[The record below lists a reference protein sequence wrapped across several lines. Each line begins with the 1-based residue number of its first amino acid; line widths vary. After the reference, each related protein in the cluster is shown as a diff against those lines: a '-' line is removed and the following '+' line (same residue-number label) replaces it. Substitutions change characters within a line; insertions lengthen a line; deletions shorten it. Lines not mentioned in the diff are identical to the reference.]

1 MLPRMHTP
9 PEDTRKSLLIVGAG
23 PAGLVAAIHAAGAGA
38 RVSVLE
44 RMEQPGRKLLVT
56 GGGRC
61 NLTQDIPTDRLAK
74 GFGPAVRFVGPA
86 LGLLGPD
93 RLRTWLGKL
102 GVPTAVEPGGGVY
115 PASRKA
121 SDVLNAL
128 LAETKRLG
136 VRILA
141 DVEVRALDLCAGAVA
156 GLRTSA
162 GPMPA
167 DGVILAAG
175 GRSWPKLGSSGLGYQ
190 LARQAG
196 LAVTK
201 PVPALAGLLT
211 DWPLPRRLPGVTLT
225 GAAVTVVDGKKRLGR
240 HLGDVL
246 FTHRGLSGPAVLD
259 ASGDAATVLAT
270 GRPVHLRLVT
280 CPDTGEAQWREQFA
294 AWQSRPPRKTI
305 RSMLSQRMPAGL
317 ASALLE
323 TVGAGPQVRAA
334 ELSVARAN
342 RLAVL
347 LGGLSLRVTA
357 TEGWDQAMVT
367 RGGVDRSQVDQRTMA
382 AREVQGL
389 WLAGEVLDVDG
400 PCGGWN
406 LTWAFASGALAGTCA
421 ASQAPQ
427 NLRTNGPAHA

>member
-1 MLPRMHTP
+1 MLPGMHTP
-9 PEDTRKSLLIVGAG
+9 HEDASKNLLIVGAG
-23 PAGLVAAIHAAGAGA
+23 PAGLAAAIHAARAGA
-38 RVSVLE
+38 RVTVLE
-44 RMEQPGRKLLVT
+44 RMELPGRKLLVT

-61 NLTQDIPTDRLAK
+61 NLTRDIPTDRLAK

-86 LGLLGPD
+86 LGVLGPG
-93 RLRTWLGKL
+93 RLRTWLGEL

-128 LAETKRLG
+128 LAEADRLG
-136 VRILA
+136 VTMLTN
-141 DVEVRALDLCAGAVA
+141 VEARALDLANGRVN
-156 GLRTSA
+156 GLRTAS

-167 DGVILAAG
+167 DGVVLAAG
-175 GRSWPKLGSSGLGYQ
+175 GRSWPALGSSGLGYQ

-201 PVPALAGLLT
+201 PVPALVGLLT
-211 DWPLPRRLPGVTLT
+211 DWPLPRRLPGVSLA
-225 GAAVTVVDGKKRLGR
+225 GAAVTVLDGRKRRCR
-240 HLGDVL
+240 HVGDVL

-259 ASGDAATVLAT
+259 ASGDAAAVLAT
-270 GRPVHLRLVT
+270 GRPVHLRLVA

-294 AWQSRPPRKTI
+294 AWRDRPPRKTI
-305 RSMLSQRMPAGL
+305 RSMLFQRMPAGL

-323 TVGAGPQVRAA
+323 TVEGAPQARAA
-334 ELSVARAN
+334 ELSVARSN

-357 TEGWDQAMVT
+357 TEGWDHAMVT
-367 RGGVDRSQVDQRTMA
+367 RGGVDRSQVDPRTMA
-382 AREVQGL
+382 ARDVQGL

-400 PCGGWN
+400 LCGGWN

-421 ASQAPQ
+421 ADLATR
-427 NLRTNGPAHA
+427 NLRTSGPAHA